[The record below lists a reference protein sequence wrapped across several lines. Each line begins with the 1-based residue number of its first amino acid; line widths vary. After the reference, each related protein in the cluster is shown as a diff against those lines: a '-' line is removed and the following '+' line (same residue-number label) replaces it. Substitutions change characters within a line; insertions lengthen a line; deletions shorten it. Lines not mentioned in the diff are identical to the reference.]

1 MKDILNELKSLVDV
15 QGRNGNWNYDRYM
28 HGMYNGMEV
37 LLATIEKKEPVFKD
51 APEIY
56 LIDKKAPVKKP
67 TIYQSKEKTET
78 GMEYFCP
85 ECKHGFIGKAIYCPT
100 CGEEI
105 IWSDYDIKDTDKKEM
120 TQ

>member
-37 LLATIEKKEPVFKD
+37 LLATIEKREPVFKD

-56 LIDKKAPVKKP
+56 LIDKKAPVKKAP
-67 TIYQSKEKTET
+67 TKKRRGISLK
-78 GMEYFCP
+78 
-85 ECKHGFIGKAIYCPT
+85 
-100 CGEEI
+100 
-105 IWSDYDIKDTDKKEM
+105 KDLNK
-120 TQ
+120 